1 MSSNTIHRERDCDVH
16 NSLDR
21 CSLKITLS
29 IKSQSLK
36 CYMFFDAA
44 YSLNNKII
52 EIRGGGVDRY
62 LKRATC
68 VILDETV
75 LYLHLHTGHINVIK

>member
-44 YSLNNKII
+44 YIAFFKQQNH
-52 EIRGGGVDRY
+52 RD
-62 LKRATC
+62 KRWWC
-68 VILDETV
+68 RQVS
-75 LYLHLHTGHINVIK
+75 